1 MERIRLNKYLAS
13 CGICSRRDA
22 DKLIEEG
29 MVLVNG
35 MPAQMGMLVDGS
47 EEIYYRGRKVEQ
59 REPKVVLLY
68 HKPEGV
74 TCTEKDSHAERT
86 ISTEID
92 YPVRVTYAGRLDK
105 ESKGLLILTN
115 DGDLIEEMMRGA
127 NGHEKEYS
135 VRVNRPILV
144 SDLKK
149 MSEGL
154 FLEDLGVSTRPCI
167 TRKTGERTFRIV
179 LTQGLNRQIRRMCEA
194 VGYRVTDLTRLRVVN
209 LELGNL
215 KEGQYRE
222 ATKEEIDSLWR
233 QLKVGN
239 EKPLPKQPV
248 KKQVRQ
254 GDKVNANLGGKGKDA
269 GRNRSTGNDGRSGNK
284 AKAHP

>member
-22 DKLIEEG
+22 DKLIEDG
-29 MVLVNG
+29 YVLVNG
-35 MPAQMGMLVDGS
+35 LPAEMGMLVDGS
-47 EEIYYRGRKVEQ
+47 EEIYCRGKKVAS

-68 HKPEGV
+68 HKPAGV

-86 ISTEID
+86 IATEID
-92 YPVRVTYAGRLDK
+92 YPIRVTYAGRLDK
-105 ESKGLLILTN
+105 ESKGLLLLTN

-135 VRVNRPILV
+135 VRVNRPILA

-149 MSEGL
+149 MADGL
-154 FLEDLGVSTRPCI
+154 YLEELDVTTRPCV
-167 TRKTGERTFRIV
+167 TRKTGEKTFRIV
-179 LTQGLNRQIRRMCEA
+179 LTQGMNRQIRRMCKA

-209 LELGNL
+209 LELGDL

-222 ATKEEIDSLWR
+222 ATKEEIQSFWEA
-233 QLKVGN
+233 LKIGN
-239 EKPLPKQPV
+239 EKPVPKPS
-248 KKQVRQ
+248 KRQ
-254 GDKVNANLGGKGKDA
+254 ERGDHARMDEGGKNGNAGK
-269 GRNRSTGNDGRSGNK
+269 RSKTGT
-284 AKAHP
+284 HP